1 MLYKTMPSYLSE
13 LDDSNPL
20 ESSCSSTSAVV
31 EPADGST
38 TTIDDMVEATEETP
52 PPSQSNQNAQSVPDQ
67 GIVIIELPGHK
78 STFVIDKQLQ
88 AKFEKIRGYSSIL
101 FLLQR

>member
-20 ESSCSSTSAVV
+20 ESSYSSSSTVV

-38 TTIDDMVEATEETP
+38 TTINDMVEATEETP

-78 STFVIDKQLQ
+78 STFVIDRQLQ
-88 AKFEKIRGYSSIL
+88 AKFEKIRG
-101 FLLQR
+101 